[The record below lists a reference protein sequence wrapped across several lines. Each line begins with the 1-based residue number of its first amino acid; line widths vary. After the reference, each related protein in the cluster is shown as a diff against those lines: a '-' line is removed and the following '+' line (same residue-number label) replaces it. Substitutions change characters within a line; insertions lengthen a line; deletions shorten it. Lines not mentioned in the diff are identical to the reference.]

1 MNQIL
6 NAMKTLF
13 TVLVLFS
20 SIILFKA
27 TETFFELQ
35 PIGAINGQ
43 LSATLFKQP
52 ISDSEQN
59 MVFSLNIDKQ
69 KNPLILIDS
78 LLNILI
84 QEALKII
91 VFTLVL
97 GFGISGISLF
107 MSQKDSF
114 EIF

>member
-1 MNQIL
+1 
-6 NAMKTLF
+6 MKTLI

-20 SIILFKA
+20 SISFFKT
-27 TETFFELQ
+27 TETIFELQ
-35 PIGAINGQ
+35 PIGATNGQ

-52 ISDSEQN
+52 ISDSEQQ

-69 KNPLILIDS
+69 KNPLLLIDS
-78 LLNILI
+78 LLNTLIL
-84 QEALKII
+84 ETVKII

-107 MSQKDSF
+107 ITQKDSL